1 MAVRKYEQGL
11 RAEQAEETRRRIL
24 DAVAECLREA
34 PTESPSL
41 DRVARL
47 AKVARST
54 IYLVFGSRAGL
65 FDAFA
70 DDLFSRSGLSAL
82 TEATQHPDARKH
94 LRGGL
99 AAANAMYVADRDIF
113 RVLYS
118 MAQLD
123 PESVGRVM
131 RRSEQER
138 SGGMAHL
145 ARRLAEDGVLR
156 DDVSVDEA
164 ETVLWMLCS
173 FESFDVLYSGRGL
186 TVDEVTEVLATSAE
200 RTLCR

>member
-1 MAVRKYEQGL
+1 MAGRRYEQGL

-24 DAVAECLREA
+24 DAVALCLRDA

-41 DRVARL
+41 DRVAGL

-54 IYLVFGSRAGL
+54 IYAVFGSRGGL

-70 DDLFSRSGLSAL
+70 EDLFARTGLSAL
-82 TEATQHPDARKH
+82 TEATQHPDAREH

-99 AAANAMYVADRDIF
+99 AAANAMYAADRDLF

-118 MAQLD
+118 MAQLE

-131 RRSEQER
+131 RESEQER
-138 SGGMAHL
+138 AGGMAHL
-145 ARRLAEDGVLR
+145 ARRLAEDGALR
-156 DDVSVDEA
+156 DDVTVDQAEA
-164 ETVLWMLCS
+164 VLWMLCS
-173 FESFDVLYSGRGL
+173 FESFDSLYRGRGL
-186 TVDEVTEVLATSAE
+186 TVDEVTEVLAASAE